1 MKKFQWW
8 KVKVCN
14 IALNVDGRK
23 QSVKGRNGFN
33 DIDRIIK
40 CYFHIY
46 GHTSMKKAEIEVN
59 FIYCFRMLS
68 KFPFEYSKIIIKCM
82 ILTDMKVKFKV
93 IKQLASYV
101 YYFGNF
107 TDQPLHKFYGISC
120 ILNPF
125 LSSTKHK

>member
-1 MKKFQWW
+1 
-8 KVKVCN
+8 
-14 IALNVDGRK
+14 
-23 QSVKGRNGFN
+23 
-33 DIDRIIK
+33 
-40 CYFHIY
+40 
-46 GHTSMKKAEIEVN
+46 MKKAEIEVN

-107 TDQPLHKFYGISC
+107 TDQPLHKFYGISF

-125 LSSTKHK
+125 FSSTKHK